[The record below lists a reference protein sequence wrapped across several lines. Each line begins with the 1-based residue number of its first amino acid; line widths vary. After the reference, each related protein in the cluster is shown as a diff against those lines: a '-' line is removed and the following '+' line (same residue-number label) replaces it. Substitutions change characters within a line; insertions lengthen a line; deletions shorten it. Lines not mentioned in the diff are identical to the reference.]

1 MKERFSQPAPRAEI
15 RVPEYPDAHACATG
29 ILISRSG
36 GQSRRA
42 RRAAEVEFKKGL
54 FGPCRYDRTVA
65 VTLDIDKIG
74 YVACGYAQS
83 ERVTLD
89 CCTSE
94 KLRVRPDGR
103 HRGELI
109 DRDSGRRITADDG
122 HECDRRVVG
131 TICRQPPAIAKFY
144 VAIALGWHW
153 TLVPNGGTLRRLGKK
168 NTKMR

>member
-1 MKERFSQPAPRAEI
+1 MR
-15 RVPEYPDAHACATG
+15 DA
-29 ILISRSG
+29 LQKWNSR
-36 GQSRRA
+36 
-42 RRAAEVEFKKGL
+42 KGL

-74 YVACGYAQS
+74 YVACGYARS

-103 HRGELI
+103 HRGEL
-109 DRDSGRRITADDG
+109 
-122 HECDRRVVG
+122 

-153 TLVPNGGTLRRLGKK
+153 TLVPNGSTPRRLGKK
-168 NTKMR
+168 NTKMP